1 MGRYAGPPG
10 TTINQITEPNKKTEH
25 TSQPKLKEQ
34 NRSNSKDSNKTYS
47 EAAKKGLNNLE
58 FEAIWLNAKRP
69 ISPAESFP
77 HRIEGLAPP
86 IWYTSYIN
94 ESKRYHEPST
104 SCFLCTKIDTIIQRI
119 TSCHK
124 SEISPD
130 CKTCQT
136 KTKDY
141 SYLNRG
147 LLANLHCKHLN
158 LLLKGKVGGEVRP
171 LKAKAWSH
179 EKNKGVLEQMKMELA
194 RFSLSANTAPLPS
207 KMKSKTPNGETQ
219 NTTESS
225 PKPQIIENNQS
236 KTKTK
241 NEKEAI
247 ASIQEITPTQES
259 PEQNDPQHGINNDLL
274 ISSDKD
280 QEEVLKEKS
289 GSATINQFK
298 KAEPLLKTNP
308 EKEHNHVNSEKEAI
322 QEITPTQEPP
332 ELNEP
337 QSDVNRDPPISFGED
352 QEYIPCIDNED
363 PWLYTFYVGEPYP

>member
-1 MGRYAGPPG
+1 
-10 TTINQITEPNKKTEH
+10 
-25 TSQPKLKEQ
+25 
-34 NRSNSKDSNKTYS
+34 
-47 EAAKKGLNNLE
+47 
-58 FEAIWLNAKRP
+58 
-69 ISPAESFP
+69 
-77 HRIEGLAPP
+77 
-86 IWYTSYIN
+86 
-94 ESKRYHEPST
+94 
-104 SCFLCTKIDTIIQRI
+104 
-119 TSCHK
+119 
-124 SEISPD
+124 
-130 CKTCQT
+130 
-136 KTKDY
+136 
-141 SYLNRG
+141 
-147 LLANLHCKHLN
+147 
-158 LLLKGKVGGEVRP
+158 
-171 LKAKAWSH
+171 
-179 EKNKGVLEQMKMELA
+179 MKMELA

-225 PKPQIIENNQS
+225 PKPQTIENNQS

-259 PEQNDPQHGINNDLL
+259 PEQNGPQHGINNDLL

-298 KAEPLLKTNP
+298 KAEPFLKTNP
-308 EKEHNHVNSEKEAI
+308 QKEHNHVNSEKEAI

-352 QEYIPCIDNED
+352 QEYIPCIDDED

>member
-1 MGRYAGPPG
+1 MG
-10 TTINQITEPNKKTEH
+10 
-25 TSQPKLKEQ
+25 LV
-34 NRSNSKDSNKTYS
+34 
-47 EAAKKGLNNLE
+47 
-58 FEAIWLNAKRP
+58 
-69 ISPAESFP
+69 
-77 HRIEGLAPP
+77 
-86 IWYTSYIN
+86 
-94 ESKRYHEPST
+94 
-104 SCFLCTKIDTIIQRI
+104 
-119 TSCHK
+119 
-124 SEISPD
+124 
-130 CKTCQT
+130 
-136 KTKDY
+136 
-141 SYLNRG
+141 
-147 LLANLHCKHLN
+147 NLHSKHLN
-158 LLLKGKVGGEVRP
+158 LLLKGEVGGEVRP

-179 EKNKGVLEQMKMELA
+179 EKNKGILEQMRMELA

-225 PKPQIIENNQS
+225 PKPRNIENNQS

-247 ASIQEITPTQES
+247 ASIQERTPTQES

-308 EKEHNHVNSEKEAI
+308 EKEHNHVTSKKEAI
-322 QEITPTQEPP
+322 QEIVPTQEPP

-352 QEYIPCIDNED
+352 QEYIPCIDDED